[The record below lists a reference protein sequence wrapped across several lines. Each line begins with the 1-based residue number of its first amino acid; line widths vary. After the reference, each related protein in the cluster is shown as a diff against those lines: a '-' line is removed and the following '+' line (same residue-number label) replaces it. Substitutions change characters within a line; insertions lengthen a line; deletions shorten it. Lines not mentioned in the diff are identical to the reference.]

1 MGESVTEEIVK
12 KAEIVAI
19 VGYATCTP
27 IFIYICYVLARII
40 ITRSGLK
47 IPAII
52 CSLLIIYNIL
62 MVTLT
67 TISWTEMKHHFE

>member
-27 IFIYICYVLARII
+27 ILIYNCYVLARIL

-62 MVTLT
+62 MITLT